1 VRKQIFLREI
11 SFFDREIDFFDEKIA
26 FLRTQHQYT
35 LKFVRQNFPN
45 RRAHRA
51 GRWKIATEA
60 LYARRFAL
68 SLEGLARSHNPPKKL
83 IRNQALSAGSD
94 SDTTY

>member
-1 VRKQIFLREI
+1 MSPAQKTLITRENRIFFRVRKQIFLREI

-51 GRWKIATEA
+51 GR
-60 LYARRFAL
+60 
-68 SLEGLARSHNPPKKL
+68 
-83 IRNQALSAGSD
+83 
-94 SDTTY
+94 